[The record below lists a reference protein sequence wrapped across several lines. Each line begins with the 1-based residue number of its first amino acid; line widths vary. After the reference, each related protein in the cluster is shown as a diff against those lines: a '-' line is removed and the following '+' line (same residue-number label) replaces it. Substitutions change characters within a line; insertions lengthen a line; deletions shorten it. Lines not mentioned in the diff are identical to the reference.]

1 VTLGSGSMRRWCNNE
16 QNGVWPMSQAAEDQ
30 VASGLGVA
38 LMQARTDLKL
48 RVRRDSHV
56 GPGNLNFI

>member
-1 VTLGSGSMRRWCNNE
+1 ML
-16 QNGVWPMSQAAEDQ
+16 QAAEDQ